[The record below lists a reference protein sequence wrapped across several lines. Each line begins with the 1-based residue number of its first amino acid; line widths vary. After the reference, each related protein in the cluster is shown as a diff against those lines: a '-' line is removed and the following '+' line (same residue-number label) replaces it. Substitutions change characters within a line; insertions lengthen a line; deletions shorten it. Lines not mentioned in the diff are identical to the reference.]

1 MITPTENDAGLL
13 AYEQV
18 LAFAAVRRKRL
29 PLIYVLFPIV
39 LVIAGVVSFAD
50 GVTNLGVTCFFS
62 AVLFAFLAMG
72 NWRRL
77 QARDVRNRAL
87 LAELQAKYGDDLPWL
102 QVERQMAEIE
112 KLKVEMAEGN
122 LPPEEPR

>member
-1 MITPTENDAGLL
+1 MISQMETDAGLL

-18 LAFAAVRRKRL
+18 LAFAAVKRKRL

-39 LVIAGVVSFAD
+39 LVIAGVVSFVED
-50 GVTNLGVTCFFS
+50 VWNLGVTCFFS
-62 AVLFAFLAMG
+62 AGLFAFIAVMT
-72 NWRRL
+72 WRRL
-77 QARDVRNRAL
+77 QERDAHNRTL

-112 KLKVEMAEGN
+112 KLKAEMAAGN

>member
-1 MITPTENDAGLL
+1 MIDPTESDAGLL

-18 LAFAAVRRKRL
+18 QAFASVRRRRL

-39 LVIAGVVSFAD
+39 LVIAGVVSFVED
-50 GVTNLGVTCFFS
+50 VWNLGVTCFFS
-62 AVLFAFLAMG
+62 AGLFAFIAVM

-77 QARDVRNRAL
+77 QERDAHNRTL

-112 KLKVEMAEGN
+112 KLKAEMAAGN